1 MTARICLSFELTAK
15 ELNYMGSGFEG
26 GETRTMSVRRESNIH
41 YYNFLFLLALLNQFP
56 YDKHYEYNTSE

>member
-1 MTARICLSFELTAK
+1 
-15 ELNYMGSGFEG
+15 MGTRFEG